1 LKNGLLYHLQKI
13 FFTKIK
19 FSSLSNFIT
28 LPPFALSMSEAF
40 DAAWSVLKALP
51 EQQMFVEASPRHN
64 AAVDAYDEYKEYP
77 MIDERGARSL
87 GTVHPAIQSMLR
99 RRRNPDGTRRDKY
112 LYGDRPA
119 NLNLDMGRDDA
130 YRMAQLD
137 RQGKQINPYAI
148 GRSIAQGPEY
158 NKRMY
163 DDQRHTDYISG
174 KTDTPHGY

>member
-1 LKNGLLYHLQKI
+1 MKNGLLYHLQKI

-19 FSSLSNFIT
+19 FSSSSNFIT

-51 EQQMFVEASPRHN
+51 EQQMFVEASPRRN
-64 AAVDAYDEYKEYP
+64 ALEDAYDDYQEYP
-77 MIDERGARSL
+77 MMDDRGARAL
-87 GTVHPAIQSMLR
+87 GTVHPAIASMLR
-99 RRRNPDGTRRDKY
+99 RRRNPDGTPTDK
-112 LYGDRPA
+112 YGDRPA
-119 NLNLDMGRDDA
+119 NLNLDLGQEADIRMIRD
-130 YRMAQLD
+130 QK
-137 RQGKQINPYAI
+137 QGFTPRRYEV

-158 NKRMY
+158 NRRTY